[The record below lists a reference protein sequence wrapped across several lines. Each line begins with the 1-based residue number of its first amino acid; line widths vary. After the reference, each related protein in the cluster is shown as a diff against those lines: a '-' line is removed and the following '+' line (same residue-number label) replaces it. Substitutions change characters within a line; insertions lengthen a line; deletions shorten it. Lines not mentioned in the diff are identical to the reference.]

1 MGTILMCGKSVAL
14 KSYKG
19 SLVCVIDL
27 KSYKS
32 LDNIYMINGQQSV
45 KKKVNL
51 VFVIE
56 MRNKV
61 GEDYKAGILS
71 WQYTT

>member
-1 MGTILMCGKSVAL
+1 MKATYKDRDQYRHNPGVWQKCCSEILQGFACMC
-14 KSYKG
+14 YR
-19 SLVCVIDL
+19 
-27 KSYKS
+27 
-32 LDNIYMINGQQSV
+32 SV

-51 VFVIE
+51 VFVLE